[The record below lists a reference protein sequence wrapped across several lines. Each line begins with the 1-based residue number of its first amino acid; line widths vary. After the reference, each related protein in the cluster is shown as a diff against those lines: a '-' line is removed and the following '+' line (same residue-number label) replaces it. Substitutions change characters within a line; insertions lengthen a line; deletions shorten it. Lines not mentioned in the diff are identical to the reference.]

1 MWRQV
6 TLDVQL
12 DHPPARVFP
21 YFADPGSWPDWAP
34 AVELRRRVGGD
45 GPAVVGSRWSAV
57 DHIIGPFRVRFEDI
71 LEVVEPDRRVV
82 WHSTSPWNS
91 RVEYACEP
99 EGEGT
104 RVRADYGGDV
114 AGWLRLV
121 ALLPTFVL
129 KRILLRDFR
138 GLQRL
143 LDAADAR
150 SDALAESADPA

>member
-6 TLDVQL
+6 TLDVHL

-21 YFADPGSWPDWAP
+21 YFADPGTWPAWAP
-34 AVELRRRVGGD
+34 AVEVRERIGD
-45 GPAVVGSRWSAV
+45 GPTIVGSRWAAV
-57 DHIIGPFRVRFEDI
+57 DRIIGPFRVRFWDE
-71 LEVVEPDRRVV
+71 LEVVEPDQRVV

-91 RVEYACEP
+91 RVEYACSA
-99 EGEGT
+99 EGGGT
-104 RVRADYGGDV
+104 RVHADYGGDV

-129 KRILLRDFR
+129 ARILMRDFV

-143 LDAADAR
+143 LDAEDAR
-150 SDALAESADPA
+150 AGAITEPR